1 MNHVMYHDM
10 QIKTSTSVMKIFT
23 PFFYFHLL
31 AFILMLT
38 YYRVYDQRLAA
49 SLINLPYPA
58 ENYSMSEKL
67 SSRRR

>member
-1 MNHVMYHDM
+1 
-10 QIKTSTSVMKIFT
+10 MKIFT